1 MNKRQQFAAIR
12 RLYRIACK
20 LSPLYDD
27 NAVAARIA
35 ATSALRELTGKWD
48 CCEPLRYS
56 GRYLIGEQFVVR
68 KHPRLWVRRP
78 FVAAACTRWL
88 ASH

>member
-1 MNKRQQFAAIR
+1 MNTRQQFAAIR

-20 LSPLYDD
+20 LSPLRDEH
-27 NAVAARIA
+27 AVQARVA
-35 ATSALRELTGKWD
+35 ATSALRQMTGKWD
-48 CCEPLRYS
+48 CCEPVRYP
-56 GRYLIGEQFVVR
+56 GGHTFVVR
-68 KHPRLWVRRP
+68 KHTRLWVKRP

>member
-1 MNKRQQFAAIR
+1 MNTRQQFAAIR

-27 NAVAARIA
+27 NAVAARVA
-35 ATSALRELTGKWD
+35 ATSALRQVTGKWD
-48 CCEPLRYS
+48 CCEPVRFRGGMYV
-56 GRYLIGEQFVVR
+56 RR
-68 KHPRLWVRRP
+68 KHPRLWVQRP